1 MAQKFRVVIVGG
13 GVAGLALATRLG
25 DKIGRSGQAEIT
37 LVDKSFAH
45 VWKPMLHCFAA
56 GTAANE
62 NDRISFLSQA
72 SRHHFEFWPGEISGM
87 DRKAKTITLAP
98 VVEPTGEVILDE
110 RKLEYD
116 ALVLSIG
123 SRANDFGTPGV
134 AEHCLFIDN
143 LVDANG

>member
-25 DKIGRSGQAEIT
+25 DSIGKSGRAQVT

-72 SRHHFEFWPGEISGM
+72 SRHHFEFWPGEIAGM
-87 DRKAKTITLAP
+87 DRTAKTITLAP

-116 ALVLSIG
+116 ALIL
-123 SRANDFGTPGV
+123 
-134 AEHCLFIDN
+134 
-143 LVDANG
+143 